1 MEYLWSFGDTAAEH
15 EMMDASRK
23 NVLNMVCGLT
33 LAAMALAAVGT
44 AQASMI
50 EIDHTDVTGG
60 SLPEGV
66 SVEASRNGSSADM
79 ETKCAGQGSDR
90 VCGVGIRG
98 GRTNGEIDAVGNER
112 IEFFFD
118 EPVTLE
124 SLTIALLY
132 VGPAWNDPSVGER
145 ARFTVTLA
153 DGSTQSVTFQVDPG
167 GETGTLVGAAA
178 GGSFSRCS
186 SNPANQQSSGGCWSF
201 SGLFG
206 DQLISSLAFT
216 ADSVVSSGNDSD
228 YVIVNVRAVP
238 EPALLAL
245 FGAGLLGMGL
255 ARRRRRG

>member
-1 MEYLWSFGDTAAEH
+1 MRDLSGRKVTHAA
-15 EMMDASRK
+15 SS
-23 NVLNMVCGLT
+23 L
-33 LAAMALAAVGT
+33 ALAAAALMAFGT
-44 AQASMI
+44 AQANII
-50 EIDHTDVTGG
+50 EIDYTDVTGG
-60 SLPEGV
+60 SLPGGV
-66 SVEASRNGSSADM
+66 SVEATRNGAAAQM
-79 ETKCAGQGSDR
+79 EEKCAGQGSDR

-124 SLTIALLY
+124 SLTIGLLY

-153 DGSTQSVTFQVDPG
+153 DGSVQSVTFQVDPG
-167 GETGTLVGAAA
+167 GETGSLTGAAA

-186 SNPANQQSSGGCWSF
+186 STPANQQSSGGCWSF

-238 EPALLAL
+238 EPAVLAL